1 MELLFDNG
9 SLLNILLIQVK
20 KFGDSSRIKLI
31 AKDAGGSIAA
41 TTASSQVQLW
51 EALVNGCKDAVSR
64 AGADSK
70 VQGVILYIGGYY
82 FVSWQ

>member
-1 MELLFDNG
+1 MFDNG

-70 VQGVILYIGGYY
+70 VQEVIPYIGGYY
-82 FVSWQ
+82 FVS